1 MKEQDEDDIGSAL
14 NKKATLK
21 VDISEMAEKMREFY
35 ARKEFCNTCELNEEC
50 PQNHDIIACIYGDES
65 IH

>member
-35 ARKEFCNTCELNEEC
+35 ARKESCKICVLEEKC
-50 PQNHDIIACIYGDES
+50 PHNHDIIVCIYAEGP